1 MLLTYRFII
10 NILFPLIVILIFFRS
25 WIKKEDKNRFK
36 EKLFSS
42 SFNIKKNLK
51 KKLVWFHA
59 ASIGEF
65 KSIVPLI
72 KKMNEKN
79 EFEFLITTVTLSS
92 SQIIFNEFF
101 NQKNIYHRFLPIDKP
116 SLIKSFLDN
125 WSPNLT
131 LFVDSEIWPNF
142 LLEIKK
148 RNIPLVLLNGRITQ
162 KTYLRWKL
170 ISKFAEKIFQSFS
183 LCLPSSNESMKYL
196 DLLKINNIKY
206 IGNLKLTYEVKLDN
220 LHEENKKILEN
231 KKFWCAVSIHKK
243 EDIFCLNTHLKI
255 KESHKNITTIIIPRH
270 IERVKKIELFC
281 KKLNLKSQILS
292 NAEIINP
299 EKDVIIINSYGV
311 ISNYLSFCKSVFIGK
326 SMNEKLKQVGG
337 QNPVEAAKLGC
348 KIYHGPYIYNFKEI
362 YELLNKH
369 NISEQIINED
379 ELAIKIIDDLNKKNE
394 IQNNQINLINNLGE
408 EVLNNTY
415 NELNKII
422 AK

>member
-1 MLLTYRFII
+1 
-10 NILFPLIVILIFFRS
+10 
-25 WIKKEDKNRFK
+25 
-36 EKLFSS
+36 
-42 SFNIKKNLK
+42 
-51 KKLVWFHA
+51 
-59 ASIGEF
+59 
-65 KSIVPLI
+65 
-72 KKMNEKN
+72 
-79 EFEFLITTVTLSS
+79 
-92 SQIIFNEFF
+92 
-101 NQKNIYHRFLPIDKP
+101 
-116 SLIKSFLDN
+116 LDN